1 MARKV
6 AFLKWKPL
14 WDSDLK
20 LWHNGDLLSCCLP
33 PGPRAVYKGKVK
45 ELIRERNILKL
56 FSAVLAYASL
66 RNICDDFGHDFSSNI
81 FDYPLS
87 RLQAIYF
94 VFSDPPISFFQ
105 YCSFSPPHPLQ
116 KNNGPFLTIFFRHVQ
131 LLGWII
137 CKNIFCERKIAF
149 FKILLFCYSNS
160 LTSWHFSYFQR
171 RENLGHKDRARGKV
185 KYANITFRNQFLEFL
200 NNFSVTDSFG
210 L

>member
-1 MARKV
+1 MAQWRS
-6 AFLKWKPL
+6 F
-14 WDSDLK
+14 K
-20 LWHNGDLLSCCLP
+20 LLFTPRP
-33 PGPRAVYKGKVK
+33 PGCLQRQG
-45 ELIRERNILKL
+45 ERVDQRKKHLEAI
-56 FSAVLAYASL
+56 FSCISL
-66 RNICDDFGHDFSSNI
+66 RITEKYFWRLRPDFSSNI

-94 VFSDPPISFFQ
+94 VFSDPLISFFQ
-105 YCSFSPPHPLQ
+105 YCSFTPPHPLQ
-116 KNNGPFLTIFFRHVQ
+116 KNNGPFLMIFFRHAQ

-137 CKNIFCERKIAF
+137 CENIFCGRKIAF